1 MTNLAYAHFFRLNS
15 AERQARYLL
24 KLLSANKRIKRKN
37 MNPFKILIFAIIVN
51 LAFAADASKDVN
63 LTADDAR
70 NQKEI
75 KILETLCGSIL
86 PFGMVSC
93 EQLADKRL
101 DENSAFYDRQK
112 GLAALQ
118 KVCDSKDESD
128 SKLACT
134 KLACES
140 GDGRKCLNAA
150 KYYQTLLSV
159 NEKMSALFQ
168 KTATSAAGRTACM
181 LNFLI
186 RLGTG

>member
-1 MTNLAYAHFFRLNS
+1 
-15 AERQARYLL
+15 
-24 KLLSANKRIKRKN
+24 
-37 MNPFKILIFAIIVN
+37 MNPFKILIFAVVVN
-51 LAFAADASKDVN
+51 SAFAAEAPKDVN
-63 LTADDAR
+63 LTANAAR
-70 NQKEI
+70 SQKEI

-86 PFGMVSC
+86 PFSIASC

-118 KVCDSKDESD
+118 KVCDSKD
-128 SKLACT
+128 KKWAGQACEE
-134 KLACES
+134 LACES

-168 KTATSAAGRTACM
+168 KDCDERGGMDCLYVKFFAKADETGITKTYSRKMKKYLKMSCDAGEKEGCKEFEKLRG
-181 LNFLI
+181 L
-186 RLGTG
+186 

>member
-1 MTNLAYAHFFRLNS
+1 
-15 AERQARYLL
+15 
-24 KLLSANKRIKRKN
+24 
-37 MNPFKILIFAIIVN
+37 MNPFKILIFAVVVN
-51 LAFAADASKDVN
+51 SAFAADASKDVN
-63 LTADDAR
+63 LTANASR
-70 NQKEI
+70 NQKEV

-86 PFGMVSC
+86 PFSIASC

-101 DENSAFYDRQK
+101 DENSPVYDRQK

-168 KTATSAAGRTACM
+168 KSCDERCGTDCLYAKFFDKARGGMTDEYVQKMKKYLKKACDPGEKEGCKEFEK
-181 LNFLI
+181 LRGL
-186 RLGTG
+186 